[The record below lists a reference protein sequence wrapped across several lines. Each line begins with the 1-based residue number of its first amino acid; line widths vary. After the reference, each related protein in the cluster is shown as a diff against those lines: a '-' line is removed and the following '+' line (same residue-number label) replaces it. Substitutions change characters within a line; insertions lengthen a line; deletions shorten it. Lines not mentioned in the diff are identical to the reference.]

1 MKQCLA
7 VDIGGTKIAAAI
19 VQSGKVLRRH
29 QISTPASSDPKDM
42 DKALEHLLMP
52 FLNDVSTIAVA
63 STGIINDGV
72 LTALN
77 PRNLGGLNNYPLQFV
92 IEKITK
98 KPTVVINDAQAAAW
112 AEYQILELDNVNM
125 AFITV
130 STGVGAGVV
139 INNDLLIGANGIAG
153 HAGHTLADPNGPICG
168 CGRRGCVESI
178 ASGTA
183 IGHAGKLFFGDSCNG
198 EMVFTHLAQK
208 NNNAEEIVNTSAKVI
223 ANLIADLK
231 MILDIEL
238 VTLGGSVGLAPNYLQ
253 RVQHYLAKQPSAYQT
268 KVQSALCGADAG
280 LIGVANWAKNTLK
293 NDIKK
298 A

>member
-1 MKQCLA
+1 MKPCLA

-19 VQSGKVLRRH
+19 IESGIVTRRQ
-29 QISTPASSDPKDM
+29 QIATPSSNKPEDM
-42 DKALEHLLMP
+42 DKALEDLLTS
-52 FLNDVSTIAVA
+52 FISEVSTVAVA
-63 STGIINDGV
+63 STGIINDGI

-77 PRNLGGLNNYPLQFV
+77 PLNLGGLNNYPLKSV

-98 KPTVVINDAQAAAW
+98 KPTTIINDAQAAAW
-112 AEYQILELDNVNM
+112 AEYQTLKLNMVNM

-183 IGHAGKLFFGDSCNG
+183 IGEAGKLFFGDDCTG
-198 EMVFTHLAQK
+198 ETVFKYFSQNDPHAI
-208 NNNAEEIVNTSAKVI
+208 EIVNTSAKAI

-231 MILDIEL
+231 MVLDVEL
-238 VTLGGSVGLAPNYLQ
+238 VTLGGSVGLAPRYLQ
-253 RVQHYLAKQPSAYQT
+253 RVQHYLAQQPSPYQT
-268 KVQSALCGADAG
+268 KVQPACCGADAG
-280 LIGVANWAKNTLK
+280 LIGAAHWASTT
-293 NDIKK
+293 D
-298 A
+298 

>member
-1 MKQCLA
+1 MKPCLA

-19 VQSGKVLRRH
+19 IESGKVLRRQ
-29 QISTPASSDPKDM
+29 QIATPSSSQPEEM
-42 DKALEHLLMP
+42 DKALEELLTP
-52 FLNDVSTIAVA
+52 FLDDISTVAVA
-63 STGIINDGV
+63 STGIIDDGV

-77 PRNLGGLNNYPLQFV
+77 PLNLGGLNNYPLRAV

-98 KPTVVINDAQAAAW
+98 KPTTVINDAQAAAW
-112 AEYQILELDNVNM
+112 AEYQTLELNMVNM

-139 INNDLLIGANGIAG
+139 INDDLLIGANGIAG

-183 IGHAGKLFFGDSCNG
+183 IGQAGKTYFGDNCTG
-198 EMVFTHLAQK
+198 EMVFKHFSQ
-208 NNNAEEIVNTSAKVI
+208 NDPNATDIVNGSAKAI

-231 MILDIEL
+231 MVLDIEL
-238 VTLGGSVGLAPNYLQ
+238 VALGGSVGLAPHYLEL
-253 RVQHYLAKQPSAYQT
+253 VQHYLAQQPSPYQT
-268 KVQSALCGADAG
+268 KVQHARCGADAG
-280 LIGVANWAKNTLK
+280 LIGVAHWANK
-293 NDIKK
+293 IR
-298 A
+298 